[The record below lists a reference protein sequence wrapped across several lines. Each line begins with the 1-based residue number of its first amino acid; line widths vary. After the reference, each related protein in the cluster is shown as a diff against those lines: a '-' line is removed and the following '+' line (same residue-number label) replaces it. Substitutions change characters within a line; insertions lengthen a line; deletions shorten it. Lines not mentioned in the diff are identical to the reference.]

1 MIPFLLGVAVGGTV
15 GAVVMALLVASPE
28 PKARVSE
35 TPDDDPR
42 DDGET
47 A

>member
-15 GAVVMALLVASPE
+15 GAVVMALLVA
-28 PKARVSE
+28 AA
-35 TPDDDPR
+35 